1 MEGNKSANNQKIK
14 KKKTKKIVMKRKWT
28 SNYGPDGQT
37 FTHHYSVYI
46 ENVFTNNQKTNQP
59 RTKTK
64 HSYKLQ
70 LLVNESHKFYKTDYY
85 YNTFDINQSKPTYTF
100 IHHTYTKT

>member
-1 MEGNKSANNQKIK
+1 
-14 KKKTKKIVMKRKWT
+14 MKRKWT

-46 ENVFTNNQKTNQP
+46 EDVFTNNQKTNQP
-59 RTKTK
+59 RTQTK

-85 YNTFDINQSKPTYTF
+85 YNTFDINQSKIHVHKSHIHKNIDTQTYTTTEQYFFVNAF
-100 IHHTYTKT
+100 I